1 MAVGEDLSLEPIKNN
16 QILNWMKKKNEDVE
30 ILELPQS
37 KHVYALTLLEDM
49 KQRELSNSGVGADL
63 W

>member
-1 MAVGEDLSLEPIKNN
+1 MAVREDLSLEPNKNN
-16 QILNWMKKKNEDVE
+16 QILNWMKKKNEDDK

-49 KQRELSNSGVGADL
+49 KLRELCNSAVGADL
-63 W
+63 

>member
-1 MAVGEDLSLEPIKNN
+1 LSLEPNKNN
-16 QILNWMKKKNEDVE
+16 QILNWMKKKNEDDK

-49 KQRELSNSGVGADL
+49 KLRELCNSAVGADL
-63 W
+63 